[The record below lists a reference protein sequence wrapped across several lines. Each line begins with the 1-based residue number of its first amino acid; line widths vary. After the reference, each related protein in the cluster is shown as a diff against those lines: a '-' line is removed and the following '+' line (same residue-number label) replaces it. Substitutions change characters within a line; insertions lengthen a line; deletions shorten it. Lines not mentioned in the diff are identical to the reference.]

1 MQTERRHAE
10 AKLRGLT
17 HSATTEVVTASEVR
31 EILDGIG
38 GLVGLLQVSEPAL
51 RSRFYEEVGLT
62 GTLDPLTR
70 SVEAVADLGV
80 RKVRVGGGT

>member
-1 MQTERRHAE
+1 M
-10 AKLRGLT
+10 
-17 HSATTEVVTASEVR
+17 TASELR
-31 EILDGIG
+31 KILAGIG
-38 GLVGLLQVSEPAL
+38 GFVGLLEMSEPAL

-62 GTLDPLTR
+62 GTFDPLTR